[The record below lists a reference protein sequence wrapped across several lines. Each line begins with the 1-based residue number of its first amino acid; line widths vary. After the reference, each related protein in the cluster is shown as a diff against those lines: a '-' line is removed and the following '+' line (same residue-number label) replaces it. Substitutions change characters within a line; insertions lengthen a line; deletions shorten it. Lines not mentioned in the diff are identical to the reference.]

1 MFLGS
6 SYMDKAEET
15 KDVELLD
22 KAESLLTE
30 SLQYEGNHNIA
41 KRNLAKVKKLRSEF
55 AKN

>member
-1 MFLGS
+1 
-6 SYMDKAEET
+6 MDKAEET